1 MVWLVSSLANFAV
14 TQMSVYEYEDPFPVH
29 SYSNQ
34 EQKCKTNSVTHSLC
48 NILIYFRL

>member
-34 EQKCKTNSVTHSLC
+34 E
-48 NILIYFRL
+48 